1 MYNLLLLT
9 ALSLYGNNNMLF
21 VADITPA
28 IDVNDANLVSWKRV
42 FHGHGRLYSN
52 GDTLILLTER
62 NIVIRT
68 NTMELKDAAE
78 TAKSLLEAIG
88 VKETKLSNY
97 RFTSKFGYPY
107 ADENGEINVGVIE
120 LPASYPHI
128 DYRHENGVNLRRE
141 VKRLDIERPVKGS
154 KNSDSSVAIMFNSNS
169 AAWAAIDT
177 LHFIYANSYVD
188 LEFSSRV
195 SERINDLRSIKPQYI
210 IVVADPQDLTPD
222 FMYDADT
229 TTRAIDD
236 DRYHDAVLTFVTGYG
251 EDEATDLARAANS
264 GNDATLTIANPDGSL
279 LASGYSGIWLSNY
292 LYNDGNALGDDK
304 LYVNTTST
312 SDPDITAINI
322 ADELNNLHRG
332 NVFFSDHGWISGW
345 MLRGYSGDRAHD
357 VMAGYYSD
365 LKTWEDT
372 DGNGYLDTPHD
383 ITNGQ
388 NSFVFADACI
398 TARLNG
404 ARETNW
410 WPWES
415 EASNINATPENNIA
429 LAWMKD
435 SPGYYIG
442 SHSVS
447 YGSAFLKP
455 VLLGI
460 TKGGLPPA
468 IALKDGKDIYNMII
482 GHETTDNDSSDGTTD
497 DFLEYLRH
505 EFVGFGKPTWMPTVS
520 AESSPDYTVNTGDF
534 VQQDQLPNNDRGY
547 VYAGTGIRWLTEVTL
562 RVNEEIAHEP
572 MGSVSEDSMPF
583 TYIFVENVGE
593 DSGLVRADD
602 ECAVLPAVLS
612 PGYGLPEE
620 TDSIQFADGNPGDPD
635 YHLYDH
641 PWNGPGS
648 SDAHE
653 IFKADINSPSDLI
666 MLVAAGVT
674 DVDNDGYGEW
684 RINNG
689 YSKTFNIFVYTPA
702 VTESII
708 DTMGLGDDHWLQRVQ
723 VSNDDNSASVSEVI
737 VRVPLT
743 DSVASVDSITP
754 SDVVHDVVVTSDSKG
769 YNIEF
774 TISSIEPY
782 VTDTFSVY
790 YTVAPSEVDEPISP
804 ANPPQL
810 TRLSTS
816 YDGELAHVRL
826 SLASQSVARISV
838 YDVSG
843 RLVAKLHDGTLASGN
858 HEFSWSPSRSGVYM
872 VIAYLGDGKELK
884 NRIVVFR

>member
-1 MYNLLLLT
+1 MHNLILLI
-9 ALSLYGNNNMLF
+9 ALSLYGNNKMLF
-21 VADITPA
+21 VADITPEL
-28 IDVNDANLVSWKRV
+28 NMENPSLVSWKRV
-42 FHGHGRLYSN
+42 FHGHGRLYAN

-68 NTMELKDAAE
+68 NTTELKDAAE
-78 TAKSLLEAIG
+78 AAKNLLEAIG
-88 VKETKLSNY
+88 LKGVKLGNY
-97 RFTSKFGYPY
+97 RFTSKFGYTY
-107 ADENGEINVGVIE
+107 TDENGEINVGVIE
-120 LPASYPHI
+120 LPASPPHI
-128 DYRHENGVNLRRE
+128 DYRHENGVDLRRE
-141 VKRLDIERPVKGS
+141 AKRLEVGRPVEGNKS
-154 KNSDSSVAIMFNSNS
+154 SDSSVAIMFNSNS

-177 LHFIYANSYVD
+177 LHSIYANSYVD
-188 LEFSSRV
+188 LEFSNRI
-195 SERINDLRSIKPQYI
+195 SERIDDLRSIKPQYI

-236 DRYHDAVLTFVTGYG
+236 DRYHDAVLSFVTGYG
-251 EDEATDLARAANS
+251 EDEATDLARASNS
-264 GNDATLTIANPDGSL
+264 DNDATLTIANPDGSL
-279 LASGYSGIWLSNY
+279 LASGYSGVWLSNY
-292 LYNDGNALGDDK
+292 LYNDGNALGNER
-304 LYVNTTST
+304 LYVNTTSS

-345 MLRGYSGDRAHD
+345 ALRGYTGDRAHD
-357 VMAGYYSD
+357 VVAGYYSD

-372 DGNGYLDTPHD
+372 DGNGYLDTPHG

-410 WPWES
+410 SPWET
-415 EASNINATPENNIA
+415 AGSNVSATPENNIA

-455 VLLGI
+455 VLLGV
-460 TKGGLPPA
+460 TKGGVPPA
-468 IALKDGKDIYNMII
+468 VALKDGKDIYNMII

-505 EFVGFGKPTWMPTVS
+505 EFVGLGKPTWMPAVS
-520 AESSPDYTVNTGDF
+520 ADPSPDYTVNPGDF
-534 VQQDQLPNNDRGY
+534 VQQDQLPDNDRGC
-547 VYAGTGIRWLTEVTL
+547 VYAGTGVKWLTEVTF
-562 RVNEEIAHEP
+562 RMNEELAHEP
-572 MGSVSEDSMPF
+572 AGDVSEDSMPF
-583 TYIFVENVGE
+583 TYIFVENVGG
-593 DSGLVRADD
+593 DGSSVWADG

-620 TDSIQFADGNPGDPD
+620 TDSIQFADGNPGDPN

-641 PWNGPGS
+641 PWYGSGS
-648 SDAHE
+648 SEAYE

-689 YSKTFNIFVYTPA
+689 YTKTFNIFVYTPA

-723 VSNDDNSASVSEVI
+723 VSNEENSASVSEVI
-737 VRVPLT
+737 VRVPIT
-743 DSVASVDSITP
+743 DSVASVDSVTP

-774 TISSIEPY
+774 TISSVEPY

-790 YTVAPSEVDEPISP
+790 YTVAPSGVNEPINP
-804 ANPPQL
+804 GNPPQL
-810 TRLSTS
+810 TRLSAF

-826 SLASQSVARISV
+826 SIAAQSAVRIAV
-838 YDVSG
+838 YDASG
-843 RLVAKLHDGTLASGN
+843 RLVAKLHDGILASGS
-858 HEFSWSPSRSGVYM
+858 HEFSWEPSRAGVYT

-884 NRIVVFR
+884 NRIVVVR